1 MDKFI
6 IKGGYRLT
14 GEVMI
19 SGAKNSA
26 LPLMAATLLT
36 KDVCKLKDI
45 PLLQDI
51 NTMQKLMC
59 TLGCEIS
66 RDSRGILHLN
76 SEKLDN
82 FEAPY
87 DLVRTMRASVL
98 VLGPLVSRLGKA
110 RISLPGGCAI
120 GDRPINLHIDALR
133 KMGAK
138 VEQSHG
144 YVTASAKRLKGSKI
158 YFDIPTVTGT
168 ENVIMAATLAKG
180 ETIIE
185 NAAKEP
191 EIVDLV
197 NFLRKMGAKIDGE
210 GTPVIRIEGVDE
222 LKGAEHTV
230 IPDRIEAGSF
240 MIAAAATAGNV
251 LVKNCVIEH
260 LEALEQ
266 KLIEAGANVVREKDG
281 VRVVGKRDIKSVDIT
296 TMPYPGFPTDLQ
308 AQFMAF
314 MCTAKGLSVIR
325 ETIFENR
332 FIHVSELKRM
342 GANITIK
349 DRNAIVKGVPELTGA
364 PVMVSDLR
372 AGAALVIAGLMA
384 CGETEVL
391 RIYHLDRGYESME
404 KKLAK
409 LGAKIKRTKEKN

>member
-14 GEVMI
+14 GEVTI

-26 LPLMAATLLT
+26 LPLMAATLLASG
-36 KDVCKLKDI
+36 DCVLEGI
-45 PLLQDI
+45 PNLQDI
-51 NTMQKLMC
+51 NTMQKLMIS
-59 TLGCEIS
+59 LGSEVS
-66 RDSRGILHLN
+66 RDRKGLMTIN
-76 SEKLDN
+76 SEKVKN
-82 FEAPY
+82 CEAPY

-98 VLGPLVSRLGKA
+98 VLGPLVAKIGKA
-110 RISLPGGCAI
+110 KISLPGGCAI

-144 YVTASAKRLKGSKI
+144 YVTASAKRLKGTKI

-197 NFLRKMGAKIDGE
+197 CFLRKMGAKIEGE
-210 GTPVIRIEGVDE
+210 GSSVIKVLGVDE
-222 LKGAEHTV
+222 LRPANHRV

-251 LVKNCVIEH
+251 LIKNCQIEH

-266 KLIEAGANVVREKDG
+266 KLNEAGVTINREKDG
-281 VRVVGKRDIKSVDIT
+281 VRVVGKREIKSVDIT

-308 AQFMAF
+308 AQFMAL

-332 FIHVSELKRM
+332 FIHVGELKRM
-342 GANITIK
+342 GADITIK
-349 DRNAIVKGVPELTGA
+349 DRNAIVKGVEDLTGA

-384 CGETEVL
+384 SGETEVL

-404 KKLAK
+404 KKLEK
-409 LGAKIKRTKEKN
+409 LGAKIKRVKDKS

>member
-36 KDVCKLKDI
+36 KDACKLKDI

-210 GTPVIRIEGVDE
+210 GTSVIRVEGVDE

-281 VRVVGKRDIKSVDIT
+281 VRVVGKRDVKSVDIT

-314 MCTAKGLSVIR
+314 MCIAKGLSVIR

-342 GANITIK
+342 GADITIK

>member
-14 GEVMI
+14 GEVTI

-26 LPLMAATLLT
+26 LPLMAATLLASG
-36 KDVCKLKDI
+36 DCVLEGI
-45 PLLQDI
+45 PNLQDI
-51 NTMQKLMC
+51 NTMQKLMIS
-59 TLGCEIS
+59 LGSEVS
-66 RDSRGILHLN
+66 RDRKGLMTIN
-76 SEKLDN
+76 SEKVKN
-82 FEAPY
+82 CEAPY

-98 VLGPLVSRLGKA
+98 VLGPLVARIGKA
-110 RISLPGGCAI
+110 KISLPGGCAI

-144 YVTASAKRLKGSKI
+144 YVTASAKRLKGTKI

-197 NFLRKMGAKIDGE
+197 CFLRKMGAKIEGE
-210 GTPVIRIEGVDE
+210 GSSVIKVTGVDE
-222 LKGAEHTV
+222 LKPANHRV

-251 LVKNCVIEH
+251 LIKNCQIEH

-266 KLIEAGANVVREKDG
+266 KLIEAGVTINREKDG
-281 VRVVGKRDIKSVDIT
+281 VRVVGKREIKSVDIT

-308 AQFMAF
+308 AQFMAL

-342 GANITIK
+342 GADITIK
-349 DRNAIVKGVPELTGA
+349 DRNAIVKGVEDLTGA

-384 CGETEVL
+384 SGETEVL

-404 KKLAK
+404 KKLEK
-409 LGAKIKRTKEKN
+409 LGAKIKRVKDKS